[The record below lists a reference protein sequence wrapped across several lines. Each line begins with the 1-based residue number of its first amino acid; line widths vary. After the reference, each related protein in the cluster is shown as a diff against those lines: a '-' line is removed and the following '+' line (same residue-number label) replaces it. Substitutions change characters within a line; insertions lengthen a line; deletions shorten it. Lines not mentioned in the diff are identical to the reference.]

1 MAKDLIYVVEDDE
14 DILELITF
22 NLAKEG
28 YPVKGFTRG
37 EDMLPQLPASS
48 VGCVVLDIMLPGIDG
63 LEVCKEIRNNKI
75 TCSIPIIMLTAK
87 GEEADIVTGLEL
99 GADDY
104 IVKPFSPRIL
114 IARIKAV
121 LRRKQQEKDLNQ
133 KPISIYNLEIHPGR
147 FEVVSDDNK
156 IELTSSEFKALYF
169 LASHPGWVYTRY
181 QIVEEVHGPNY
192 PVTDRSIDV
201 LIVGLRK
208 KLGEAGKYIETIR
221 GIGYRFKDKS

>member
-1 MAKDLIYVVEDDE
+1 MAKELIYIVEDDE
-14 DILELITF
+14 DILELITY

-28 YPVKGFTRG
+28 YPVKGFKQG
-37 EDMLPQLPASS
+37 EEMLSLLPSS
-48 VGCVVLDIMLPGIDG
+48 GAGCLVLDIMLPGIDG
-63 LEVCKEIRNNKI
+63 LEVCKEIRNNKL
-75 TCSIPIIMLTAK
+75 TAQIPIIMLTAK
-87 GEEADIVTGLEL
+87 GEEADVVTGLEL

-114 IARIKAV
+114 IARLKAV

-147 FEVVSDDNK
+147 FEVMVEGSK
-156 IELTSSEFKALYF
+156 VELTSSEFKALYF
-169 LASHPGWVYTRY
+169 LANHPGWVYTRY

-208 KLGEAGKYIETIR
+208 KLGDAGKFIETIR
-221 GIGYRFKDKS
+221 GIGYRFKDQQ